1 MGLKVVILCGGLGS
15 RLAEETKI
23 IPKPLVRIGKYP
35 ILYHV
40 MNIYSKYGHNEFVLA
55 LGYKG
60 KMIKE
65 YFLKNKI
72 EEKKKWK
79 IKFCFT
85 GLKTLTGTRIKK
97 LSKHLKKEKNFFCT
111 YGDGLS
117 NININ
122 KLLKTH
128 LKSGKISTLTAVHP
142 PARFGEI
149 YLKNRIVKK
158 FIEKPQIHSNWING
172 GFFVFKSAFIKYIK
186 NKNVMLEREPIQSM
200 IRLNQ
205 LGSYKHHSFWQCM
218 DTLRDKNLLNEICKK
233 NKIAPWEEII

>member
-40 MNIYSKYGHNEFVLA
+40 MNIYSKYGHNEFLLA

-65 YFLKNKI
+65 YFIKNKI

-97 LSKHLKKEKNFFCT
+97 LSKHLKKEKNFFVPTEMVC
-111 YGDGLS
+111 
-117 NININ
+117 
-122 KLLKTH
+122 
-128 LKSGKISTLTAVHP
+128 
-142 PARFGEI
+142 
-149 YLKNRIVKK
+149 
-158 FIEKPQIHSNWING
+158 QILI
-172 GFFVFKSAFIKYIK
+172 
-186 NKNVMLEREPIQSM
+186 
-200 IRLNQ
+200 
-205 LGSYKHHSFWQCM
+205 
-218 DTLRDKNLLNEICKK
+218 
-233 NKIAPWEEII
+233 

>member
-65 YFLKNKI
+65 YFIKNKI

-79 IKFCFT
+79 I
-85 GLKTLTGTRIKK
+85 
-97 LSKHLKKEKNFFCT
+97 NFV
-111 YGDGLS
+111 LQ
-117 NININ
+117 
-122 KLLKTH
+122 
-128 LKSGKISTLTAVHP
+128 V
-142 PARFGEI
+142 
-149 YLKNRIVKK
+149 
-158 FIEKPQIHSNWING
+158 
-172 GFFVFKSAFIKYIK
+172 
-186 NKNVMLEREPIQSM
+186 
-200 IRLNQ
+200 
-205 LGSYKHHSFWQCM
+205 
-218 DTLRDKNLLNEICKK
+218 
-233 NKIAPWEEII
+233 